1 EQVLADTSRHLNP
14 TVLTVFSAPNYCD
27 RYRNKAAVLH
37 IERPGYYTVNLLEAE
52 PHPAPVKESDVNVMQ
67 VLAMGNTC
75 PYMPTTF
82 RDFLKVAV
90 ELGRAVKPTSTNTST
105 VTEDLAAAAAAAE
118 NLMSLSCESDNNT
131 GGVGDDGGDGGGAPF
146 SPALARRSSA
156 PAEASSAAGTGGDG
170 VMGPP
175 PPRGLP
181 PAKDQEEEDDEFGAV
196 LPSSAPR
203 VRRGP
208 ARIIS
213 APVLGSGGGGGGSLG
228 VMGGRRRRRSSGG
241 GSPAGGGFPA
251 GVVAGGGGKGKDG
264 DEDNGG
270 DGEDP
275 DSKEEEEG
283 GGGEGGGGEGKAD
296 TSFFGVMSS
305 LSRRSM
311 RGLGLMDV
319 RSSSPG
325 LGLLTRQNTWS
336 VGATK
341 APISEVYRKAHARD
355 GINEMHPEVLNRRI
369 SSQEAGELDLSRSST
384 STSILSSP
392 STAGVTP
399 PPSNGEATS
408 TPTTLE
414 GLLFGPGGWGNGS
427 GAGASAGGSK
437 KKSAAAAARPGG
449 GGEGGGD
456 DDDASPAPAL
466 RGVRKQFSLDM
477 NVNAGGAQSAG
488 RVTENKSTRELAAL
502 LGNSSIT
509 EIAQMDGDVEVDI
522 EPNDAE
528 NDIATAAENGGNL
541 VVGGAGVSSLAGLEL
556 SAVGSNY
563 ANSLPRSRDASFEAE
578 GVMTPSPRSRNS
590 SMMGESP
597 SPSQILFTHEE
608 IVVLKLLFSLFD
620 RGGKNFITRDDIIA
634 YAEEGGDFAQLKE
647 VDSFME

>member
-1 EQVLADTSRHLNP
+1 
-14 TVLTVFSAPNYCD
+14 
-27 RYRNKAAVLH
+27 
-37 IERPGYYTVNLLEAE
+37 
-52 PHPAPVKESDVNVMQ
+52 MQ

-118 NLMSLSCESDNNT
+118 NLMSLSSESDNKNT
-131 GGVGDDGGDGGGAPF
+131 AVKRGGGGGGGGDAGGDGGGAPF
-146 SPALARRSSA
+146 APALARRSSA
-156 PAEASSAAGTGGDG
+156 PAETASAAGGEGDG
-170 VMGPP
+170 DGDVVMGPP

-181 PAKDQEEEDDEFGAV
+181 PAGKDQEDEDGDLGAV

-213 APVLGSGGGGGGSLG
+213 APVLGSGGGGGGSSAG
-228 VMGGRRRRRSSGG
+228 VLGGRRRRRSSGG
-241 GSPAGGGFPA
+241 SPSGGGVSA
-251 GVVAGGGGKGKDG
+251 GVVASGGGKDG
-264 DEDNGG
+264 DED
-270 DGEDP
+270 DVRQGEDP
-275 DSKEEEEG
+275 DSSEEEEEEG
-283 GGGEGGGGEGKAD
+283 EGEGEVKAD

-305 LSRRSM
+305 LSQRSM
-311 RGLGLMDV
+311 RGLGLMNV

-341 APISEVYRKAHARD
+341 APISEVYRKAQARD

-369 SSQEAGELDLSRSST
+369 SSQEAGELDLSRSS
-384 STSILSSP
+384 SVLSSP

-399 PPSNGEATS
+399 PPSNGGVTS
-408 TPTTLE
+408 SSTTLE
-414 GLLFGPGGWGNGS
+414 GLLFGPGGLGNGS
-427 GAGASAGGSK
+427 GSGGGGGGSK
-437 KKSAAAAARPGG
+437 KKSAAPAPPPVG
-449 GGEGGGD
+449 GGEAGGGD

-502 LGNSSIT
+502 LSNSSIT

-522 EPNDAE
+522 EPTDAD
-528 NDIATAAENGGNL
+528 NDIAIAAENGGSL
-541 VVGGAGVSSLAGLEL
+541 VVGGGGGGVSLAGLDL
-556 SAVGSNY
+556 SIVGSNHS
-563 ANSLPRSRDASFEAE
+563 NSQPRSRDASFENE
-578 GVMTPSPRSRNS
+578 GMMTPSPRSRNS

-647 VDSFME
+647 VDSFMEAIDADTDGKVGLSDYINFAARLKGIHLLQQQMATD